1 MNVFILKKCSGL
13 FWQTFPGGIGLMLV
27 AAGVVS
33 AALHLVVH
41 TGLCD
46 RYSRCFYEHS
56 KMEMVNLSSRRP
68 TYSSPRAHAGALSR
82 PLGCPK

>member
-27 AAGVVS
+27 AA
-33 AALHLVVH
+33 ALNLVVH

-46 RYSRCFYEHS
+46 KYSRCFYEHS
-56 KMEMVNLSSRRP
+56 KREMVSLTSRTP
-68 TYSSPRAHAGALSR
+68 TYSSPWAHTGALSR
-82 PLGCPK
+82 TLGCPK